1 MRTYVYKQCILI
13 LSPWQAVG
21 LDGRVQK
28 ILTWRWKEVS
38 VEMGRQA
45 VTCSQVPEGEDDV
58 SVGSL
63 QCAVYSAYSYTKVGR
78 KDHAMIHKV

>member
-1 MRTYVYKQCILI
+1 M
-13 LSPWQAVG
+13 
-21 LDGRVQK
+21 
-28 ILTWRWKEVS
+28 
-38 VEMGRQA
+38 EMGRQA

-78 KDHAMIHKV
+78 KDHAIIHKV